1 MSKLTICR
9 GIPASGKTTWSKSE
23 ALQTGAI
30 RISRDDIRH
39 ELYGVFWGDT
49 IDENVVTKIQ
59 HGRIRDLLANGFD
72 VIVDDTNLRARN
84 VKRFYELGADEI
96 AFKDFEITL
105 EEALRRDANR
115 ARQVGGR
122 VIQNFYAKF
131 ITHPKALPPIP
142 EPVVRQGGFKPYQQ
156 RGLGLP
162 HAIIVD
168 IDGTLAH
175 MNGRGPYDSHLAH
188 TDTVDEVVAG
198 MIEDYQWSG
207 GEQEREIVLLS
218 GRPEDDRQVTEDWL
232 NGNAISYS
240 GLFMRPSGD
249 KRDDS
254 IVKDE
259 LFEKHVAPK
268 WNIDYAIDDRD
279 RVVAMWRSKGLK
291 CFQAAPGAF

>member
-9 GIPASGKTTWSKSE
+9 GIPASGKTTWAKSE

-39 ELYGVFWGDT
+39 ELYGVFWGDP

-59 HGRIRDLLANGFD
+59 HNRIRDLLSNGFD

-96 AFKDFEITL
+96 VFKDFEIEL
-105 EEALRRDANR
+105 EEAFARDAAR
-115 ARQVGGR
+115 ARQVGR
-122 VIQNFYAKF
+122 DVISAMWVKF
-131 ITHPKALPPIP
+131 IHWGKLPPIP
-142 EPVVRQGGFKPYQQ
+142 EAVVREGGFKPYTQ
-156 RGLGLP
+156 RGEGLP

-188 TDTVDEVVAG
+188 TDTLDEIVHGMMIDYTWAG
-198 MIEDYQWSG
+198 GASYP
-207 GEQEREIVLLS
+207 REVVLLS
-218 GRPEDDRQVTEDWL
+218 GRSTDDREVTEDWL
-232 NGNAISYS
+232 HANDVDYAALY
-240 GLFMRPSGD
+240 MRTSGD
-249 KRDDS
+249 KRNDS

-259 LFEKHVAPK
+259 LFERHVAPQ

-279 RVVAMWRSKGLK
+279 RVVAMWRAKGIK
-291 CFQAAPGAF
+291 CFQAQPGDF